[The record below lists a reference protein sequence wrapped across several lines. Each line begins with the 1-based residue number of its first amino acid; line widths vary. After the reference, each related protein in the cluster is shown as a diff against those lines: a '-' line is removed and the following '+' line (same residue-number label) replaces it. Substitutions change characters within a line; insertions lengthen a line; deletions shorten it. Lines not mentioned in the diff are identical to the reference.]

1 MGGGESGAYNAQL
14 ELEDDVV
21 SEGED
26 VELSGN
32 SENMA
37 DLHNAAQSS
46 VATHPTQDGNAQVS
60 AAATPLDIVHA
71 DGLGADVDNSQE
83 GDEGDGNE
91 DAEIAFTGED
101 ENAVATS
108 TKTNSDVPAT
118 KVVVVKPHSKWR
130 HVPKFMRFTQCP
142 PEANLF
148 LISKQLN
155 TEVKAWFY
163 NVATLKIDATASFLH
178 FSFFELALT
187 KLAEAPFSPMEH
199 IKKAEITFV
208 WDTTWIR
215 AEESGFAGAVFPVFL
230 QNRVDFVLNILL
242 RAPELE
248 SVVIH
253 WHDSAQDDAAN
264 QLRADTIQ
272 PFILQLDAIVDTVDH
287 YIAPD
292 AKPRARSRA
301 GKQRLEFKAI
311 IDNGCE
317 TF

>member
-1 MGGGESGAYNAQL
+1 
-14 ELEDDVV
+14 
-21 SEGED
+21 
-26 VELSGN
+26 
-32 SENMA
+32 
-37 DLHNAAQSS
+37 
-46 VATHPTQDGNAQVS
+46 
-60 AAATPLDIVHA
+60 
-71 DGLGADVDNSQE
+71 
-83 GDEGDGNE
+83 
-91 DAEIAFTGED
+91 
-101 ENAVATS
+101 
-108 TKTNSDVPAT
+108 
-118 KVVVVKPHSKWR
+118 
-130 HVPKFMRFTQCP
+130 
-142 PEANLF
+142 
-148 LISKQLN
+148 
-155 TEVKAWFY
+155 
-163 NVATLKIDATASFLH
+163 
-178 FSFFELALT
+178 
-187 KLAEAPFSPMEH
+187 MEH

-230 QNRVDFVLNILL
+230 QNRVDFILNILL
-242 RAPELE
+242 RAPELK